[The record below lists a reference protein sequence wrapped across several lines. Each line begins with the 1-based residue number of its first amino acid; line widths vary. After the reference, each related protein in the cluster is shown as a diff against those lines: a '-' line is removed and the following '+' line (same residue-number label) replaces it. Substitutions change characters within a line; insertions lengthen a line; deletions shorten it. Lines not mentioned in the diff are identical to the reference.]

1 MIKRPEDKMDNKI
14 LNDLKNQAY
23 ITACDHGFHDK
34 EHSDSHFLMLVITEL
49 AEAVEADRKGK
60 YADINGFKFASSVMN
75 KGRRVHSDIEVYND
89 YIKGTVEE
97 ELADAVIRLLDLAGL
112 RDIELNIGDKTMFFM
127 IIDFCFKYF
136 PESILKIC
144 MFPAIIY
151 QLDARSD
158 KEKTSNIVHAMIASI
173 FALAEYKDI
182 DLSMHVKMKMKYNQ
196 TRERLH
202 GKLY

>member
-1 MIKRPEDKMDNKI
+1 MITIPEDKMDNKT

-34 EHSDSHFLMLVITEL
+34 EHSDNHFLMLVITEL

-75 KGRRVHSDIEVYND
+75 KGRRVHSDVEVYND

-97 ELADAVIRLLDLAGL
+97 ELADAIIRLLDLAGL

-127 IIDFCFKYF
+127 TIDFCFKYF

-144 MFPAIIY
+144 MLPATTY

-182 DLSMHVKMKMKYNQ
+182 DLFMHIKMKMKYNQ

>member
-1 MIKRPEDKMDNKI
+1 MITRPEDKMDNKI

-34 EHSDSHFLMLVITEL
+34 EHSDNHFLMLVITEL

-75 KGRRVHSDIEVYND
+75 KGCRVHSDIQVYND

-127 IIDFCFKYF
+127 TIDFCFKYF

-144 MFPAIIY
+144 MLPATTY

-182 DLSMHVKMKMKYNQ
+182 DLFMHIKMKMKYNQ

>member
-1 MIKRPEDKMDNKI
+1 MDNKI

-34 EHSDSHFLMLVITEL
+34 EHSDNHFLMLVITEL

-60 YADINGFKFASSVMN
+60 YGDADKFIEAMN
-75 KGRRVHSDIEVYND
+75 VYKAGDIPICFESYFNK
-89 YIKGTVEE
+89 YIKDSVAD

-112 RDIELNIGDKTMFFM
+112 RDIELYIGDVTMLLM
-127 IIDFCFKYF
+127 PIVFCFKYF

-144 MFPAIIY
+144 MLPATTN

-158 KEKTSNIVHAMIASI
+158 KEKISNIVHAMIASI

-182 DLSMHVKMKMKYNQ
+182 DLLMHIKIKMKYNQ